1 MLYGS
6 TIINKITIIRKP
18 ITNIFNMIIKPF
30 NKTVYDKYFHLSL
43 IINDKII
50 IEKNE
55 VINVAL
61 YDKNKIEKDIQFL
74 EIKEFQ
80 PNITINELLENTKQ
94 LMGLNKYYSYSGLMN
109 NCQDFISA
117 ILKSNNIIN
126 ENALKFIKQ
135 DVLYIR
141 KNWQTI
147 HNIMNMTT
155 NIAAAYSNLRN

>member
-109 NCQDFISA
+109 NC
-117 ILKSNNIIN
+117 
-126 ENALKFIKQ
+126 
-135 DVLYIR
+135 
-141 KNWQTI
+141 
-147 HNIMNMTT
+147 
-155 NIAAAYSNLRN
+155 